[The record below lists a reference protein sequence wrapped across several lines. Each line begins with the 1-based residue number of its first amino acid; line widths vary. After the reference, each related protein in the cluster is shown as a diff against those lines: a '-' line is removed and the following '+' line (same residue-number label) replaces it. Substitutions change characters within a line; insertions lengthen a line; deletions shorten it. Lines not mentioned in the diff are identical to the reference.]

1 MTKIQRAGD
10 PRTLRAAKPSGMTA
24 SFGFTLI
31 ELLVVVLIIGI
42 LAAIALPQYEKA
54 VEKSRAAEALQTLKY
69 LKQMGDIYLLE
80 HGGELPSGGGKLVRF
95 SDEGIEWPGD
105 FTVYT
110 EISGSPDVACNKH
123 WCYTNMS
130 TDWGRGSGFPDS
142 PMACRGT
149 YNGYDE
155 PDRLYCLEYVSENDG
170 DYRGQI
176 LCNHDSKNYC
186 SLFGTTNE
194 QPIKM

>member
-1 MTKIQRAGD
+1 MRKA
-10 PRTLRAAKPSGMTA
+10 
-24 SFGFTLI
+24 FTLI

-69 LKQMGDIYLLE
+69 LKQMGDVYLLE
-80 HGGELPSGGGKLVRF
+80 HGGEVPDGGNMVRF
-95 SDEGIEWPGD
+95 ADEGIEWPGD
-105 FTVYT
+105 FTVY
-110 EISGSPDVACNKH
+110 EGISGEADVACNKY

-130 TDWGRGSGFPDS
+130 CDWGIGNLSPDT

-149 YNGYDE
+149 YDGENADW
-155 PDRLYCLEYVSENDG
+155 LYCLEYVLQNVESTSDLYA
-170 DYRGQI
+170 YRGQV
-176 LCNHDSKNYC
+176 LCEYDSKNYC